1 MSGEGS
7 SPPPRQS
14 PYSPFPFGS
23 PLGMSSSRAGDQKN
37 FVSSET
43 TANGTSLSSST
54 TTSPSQ
60 SSAFGNSIYLKGRVR
75 AQEAYGGKI
84 LIRIDIN
91 ISTRITTRN
100 IILYK
105 QHCNFSNTTFPHFW
119 LDFFLSTGGP

>member
-75 AQEAYGGKI
+75 AQEAYGGKSVLAQLRDFVI
-84 LIRIDIN
+84 EGVACQLEETA
-91 ISTRITTRN
+91 SHSSIT
-100 IILYK
+100 
-105 QHCNFSNTTFPHFW
+105 NFLMHNMI
-119 LDFFLSTGGP
+119 